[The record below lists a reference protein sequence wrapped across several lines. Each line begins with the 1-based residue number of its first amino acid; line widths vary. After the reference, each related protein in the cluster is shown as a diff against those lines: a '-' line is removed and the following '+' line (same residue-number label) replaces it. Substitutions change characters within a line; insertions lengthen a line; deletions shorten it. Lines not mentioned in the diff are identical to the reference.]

1 MLKPKIL
8 PKLFKYF
15 LSVSLSFF
23 SIGFIWAFAL
33 GIEKV
38 SAVNVVP
45 SNIYNIDQDF
55 INQQD
60 NFNQPDSIYVVPLLL
75 EADTIIQD
83 SEWYEGTFYYVAS
96 RLNQGDF
103 LSHYFVSKDGQV
115 LQGNHKGDEQRFNIS
130 GTTEKPIIITYFSQ
144 KDQTDFPTEVRSTL
158 KALIL
163 DLANLN
169 GIKLEK
175 VSLKSVEFIL
185 KTNEPVFQQFTT
197 QNGKMELTLKEII
210 KEIQPS
216 YKPIVKNYQLSV
228 EKIDLPAGEVSYGDD
243 VEIGI
248 TVRNNSSMV
257 LYQGTDYEPIISKI
271 QNESSKFYVNGVWLS
286 LTQSSFMTPGSM
298 IKPGESKKFSIKLRV
313 PLYFGEQKETFQLI
327 NSIGKVYLGTSF
339 DITINIR
346 RTGLDVVEITQTET
360 GQLNVREGPWYSSP
374 VISRVTP
381 GQRFIVLER
390 TNTGYVKLDIGSGK
404 SGWVVVKYT
413 KTV

>member
-1 MLKPKIL
+1 MSVK
-8 PKLFKYF
+8 KLLISIIFI
-15 LSVSLSFF
+15 SLFGL
-23 SIGFIWAFAL
+23 GF
-33 GIEKV
+33 GTEKV
-38 SAVNVVP
+38 KAINVVP

-60 NFNQPDSIYVVPLLL
+60 NFNLPDSIYVIPLLL
-75 EADTIIQD
+75 EADTVIQD
-83 SEWYEGTFYYVAS
+83 SEWYEGTFYYEAS

-130 GTTEKPIIITYFSQ
+130 GTTDKPIIITYFSQ
-144 KDQTDFPTEVRSTL
+144 EDQTDFPTEVRSTL
-158 KALIL
+158 KNLIL

-175 VSLKSVEFIL
+175 VFLKSVAFNL
-185 KTNEPVFQQFTT
+185 KTNEPIFQQFTT
-197 QNGKMELTLKEII
+197 QNGKMELTLRDIV
-210 KEIQPS
+210 KEIQPN

-271 QNESSKFYVNGVWLS
+271 QNESSKFYVNSMWLS
-286 LTQSSFMTPGSM
+286 QTQASFMTLGSM
-298 IKPGESKKFSIKLRV
+298 IKPGESKTFSIKLRV

-374 VISRVTP
+374 VVSKVTP

-390 TNTGYVKLDIGSGK
+390 TSSGYAKLDLGNGKTGY
-404 SGWVVVKYT
+404 VVVKYT
-413 KTV
+413 KTI

>member
-1 MLKPKIL
+1 MSVK
-8 PKLFKYF
+8 KLLISIIFI
-15 LSVSLSFF
+15 SLFGL
-23 SIGFIWAFAL
+23 GF
-33 GIEKV
+33 GTDKV
-38 SAVNVVP
+38 KAINVVP

-60 NFNQPDSIYVVPLLL
+60 NFNLPDSIYVIPLLL
-75 EADTIIQD
+75 EADTVIQD
-83 SEWYEGTFYYVAS
+83 SEWYEGTFYYEAS

-130 GTTEKPIIITYFSQ
+130 GTTDKPIIITYFSQ

-158 KALIL
+158 KNLIL
-163 DLANLN
+163 DVANLN

-175 VSLKSVEFIL
+175 VFLKSVEFDL
-185 KTNEPVFQQFTT
+185 KTNEPIFQQFTT
-197 QNGKMELTLKEII
+197 QNGKMELTLRDIV
-210 KEIQPS
+210 KEIQPN

-228 EKIDLPAGEVSYGDD
+228 EKIDLPAAEVSYGDD

-271 QNESSKFYVNGVWLS
+271 QNESSKFYVNSVWLS
-286 LTQSSFMTPGSM
+286 LTQSSFMTSGSM

-313 PLYFGEQKETFQLI
+313 PLYFGQQTETFQLI

-339 DITINIR
+339 DITINIK
-346 RTGLDVVEITQTET
+346 RTELDVVEITQTET

-374 VISRVTP
+374 IVSKVTP

-390 TNTGYVKLDIGSGK
+390 TNTGYIKLDLGSGK
-404 SGWVVVKYT
+404 TGYVVVQYT
-413 KTV
+413 KTL